1 MGMEDLIRQ
10 MPPGLILMTCGSG
23 VLLVVLWG
31 IIFWRRGQRKARQR
45 AAEQTPSPATTQSPS
60 QEVPSRAE
68 QRAAGALS
76 SIGRSIRNFFFYTEE
91 EKAAMEKKQPMQPH
105 KPAPGNPTPDVAA
118 PPDTVEVMRVWR
130 DVIDGSLVVQIG
142 GQRFR
147 TIGELRAADQERRFM
162 AVLRELALLARESE
176 SAPPPARPEPAQTDG
191 PEAAPQEPLPEP
203 DLTVEQPLP
212 ADPPPKAT
220 PPPPAAPSTAPQTPP
235 PPPRA
240 YSTMPEPEPLGS
252 FFDNVKKAIQTRGK
266 TPGPAPEPPSIAEQ
280 IEAHLQ
286 YRIAT
291 TPQFQ
296 GRSFHI
302 HAAPYGGVRIE
313 IDGLFYEAVSDIND
327 DAVREFIL
335 TVIREWEEQ

>member
-45 AAEQTPSPATTQSPS
+45 AAEQTPSPATTQTPS
-60 QEVPSRAE
+60 QEAPSPAE
-68 QRAAGALS
+68 QRAGGALS

-91 EKAAMEKKQPMQPH
+91 EKAAMEKKQPMLPQ

-147 TIGELRAADQERRFM
+147 AIGELRAAGQERRFM

-176 SAPPPARPEPAQTDG
+176 SAPPPPRPEPAQVEV
-191 PEAAPQEPLPEP
+191 PEPAPQEPLPEP
-203 DLTVEQPLP
+203 DLTAEQPSP
-212 ADPPPKAT
+212 VDPT
-220 PPPPAAPSTAPQTPP
+220 PPPAAPPPSRQTAS
-235 PPPRA
+235 PPPRLS
-240 YSTMPEPEPLGS
+240 YTSTMPEPEPLGS

-266 TPGPAPEPPSIAEQ
+266 TPGPVPEPPSIAEQ

-286 YRIAT
+286 YRLT
-291 TPQFQ
+291 TTQQFQ

-302 HAAPYGGVRIE
+302 HAAPQGGVRIE
-313 IDGLFYEAVSDIND
+313 IDGLFYEAVSDIDD